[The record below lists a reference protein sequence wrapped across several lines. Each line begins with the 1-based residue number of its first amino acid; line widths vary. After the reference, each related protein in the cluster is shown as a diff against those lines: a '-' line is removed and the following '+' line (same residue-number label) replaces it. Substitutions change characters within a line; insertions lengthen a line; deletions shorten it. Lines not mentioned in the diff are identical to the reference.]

1 MKKVDL
7 TGQVFGR
14 LTVLGDVGKRTK
26 NKGILWHCMCECGQ
40 ITFVKGANLKNGDT
54 RSCGCLNREARS
66 KRRTKDLSGYENEN
80 FIVLKKGGSR
90 NSRVDWLCRC
100 KHCNGTTELNSNEIE
115 ATKSC
120 GCLKKGASKEYMAS
134 ILDTESLKST
144 KPTAKSTTG
153 VRGVYYRKSKN
164 TYQAFINVDKKPVY
178 LGSSKDFEK
187 AVALRKDAEK
197 KYGYKDPKSK

>member
-7 TGQVFGR
+7 TGQVYGR

-26 NKGILWHCMCECGQ
+26 AKGVLWQCMCECGTE
-40 ITFVKGANLKNGDT
+40 TFVLGGNLKNGSV

-80 FIVLKKGGSR
+80 FIVLKKVGSK
-90 NSRVDWLCRC
+90 NNRVDWLCRC
-100 KHCNGTTELNSNEIE
+100 KHCNGTIELNSNEIE
-115 ATKSC
+115 RTKSC

-134 ILDTESLKST
+134 ILDPESLKST

-153 VRGVYYRKSKN
+153 VRGVYYSKSKKN
-164 TYQAFINVDKKPVY
+164 YQAYINVDKKTVF
-178 LGSSKDFEK
+178 LGSSKNFDE
-187 AVALRKDAEK
+187 AVKMRREAEK